1 MLAYAR
7 AAVAADRAQ
16 REPNWRHPKVQA
28 LIGSD
33 ARKCIQIDLMWQIL
47 EDPNQ
52 EFTASDMEYW
62 DTIHDKLKEALS
74 TKPAATQPAEPN
86 AREIFN
92 AGWCAAARFCD
103 REDVVYDGLVGH
115 SGCPAFEVAYR
126 KTCTALSAAP
136 AAPQP
141 EVSTKHGPWVESTLH
156 EGETYCKRCLTRSVF
171 AGNRECDPHIVE
183 APVAQPAQGEPRE
196 SVWLFKNP
204 DDGRWMHFVHEQHR
218 LDTIADGRW
227 EVARFELV
235 ERAAQQKGASK

>member
-1 MLAYAR
+1 MNTEIKLPIPPKPDTRHFDIERTTDVWSHSQAQMLAYAR

-33 ARKCIQIDLMWQIL
+33 ARKCIQIDLMWRIL

-74 TKPAATQPAEPN
+74 TKPAA
-86 AREIFN
+86 
-92 AGWCAAARFCD
+92 
-103 REDVVYDGLVGH
+103 
-115 SGCPAFEVAYR
+115 
-126 KTCTALSAAP
+126 
-136 AAPQP
+136 
-141 EVSTKHGPWVESTLH
+141 
-156 EGETYCKRCLTRSVF
+156 
-171 AGNRECDPHIVE
+171 
-183 APVAQPAQGEPRE
+183 QGEPIE

-235 ERAAQQKGASK
+235 ERAAQQKGARKPGIDDTDVYTADQLRAAVEADRAARKPLVRADYENHSEYLGCTSVVMRHGFESGIRFAERHHGITED